1 MPQLRRRRRDPEGR
15 MSLGEHLREF
25 RRRLI
30 IAGLALVVCSVV
42 GWFLFDQIYDHLTK
56 PIQIIAH
63 QRGQGELINLNYA
76 GVTAAF
82 SQRLSLAIW
91 AGTILSAPM
100 WLYQA
105 WAFIVPGLTKREKR
119 ISLLFIAATVPLF
132 LTGCWFGYWTL
143 PKAIQILLGFTPTG
157 AANLPEAAMYF
168 SFVTRFI
175 LVFGIAFLLPVFLV
189 ALNLVGVLPARTMI
203 SSWRPA
209 VVIVFL
215 FAAIATPTPDPYTMF
230 LLATPLCLL
239 YGVAC
244 LVAKLIDKRRVEARP
259 DWLATSDEEA
269 SAL

>member
-1 MPQLRRRRRDPEGR
+1 

-25 RRRLI
+25 RRRVLT
-30 IAGLALVVCSVV
+30 AALALILCSIV
-42 GWFLFDQIYDHLTK
+42 GWFLFDSIYDHLTK
-56 PIQIIAH
+56 PIQLIAE
-63 QRGQGELINLNYA
+63 QRGQGQLINLNYA

-82 SQRLSLAIW
+82 SQRLSLSIW

-105 WAFIVPGLTKREKR
+105 WAFIVPGLTRREKR
-119 ISLLFIAATVPLF
+119 LSMAFMAAAVPLF

-143 PKAIQILLGFTPTG
+143 PKAIQLLLGFTPTG

-175 LVFGIAFLLPVFLV
+175 IVFGLAFLLPVFLV
-189 ALNLVGVLPARTMI
+189 ALNMVGVLPSRVMI
-203 SSWRPA
+203 NGWRPA
-209 VVIVFL
+209 VLIIFI
-215 FAAIATPTPDPYTMF
+215 FAAVATPTPDPYTMF

-239 YGVAC
+239 YAGAC
-244 LVAKLIDKRRVEARP
+244 VVAKLIDRRRVASRP
-259 DWLATSDEEA
+259 EWLDAADDQA